1 MRNLSWSNFGSQPTI
16 TIIVGSWLASAL
28 DAWVLKIMIEEDLEY
43 PTELIFDL
51 SLGGLVEVYTA
62 LATGVA
68 HIYPEVR

>member
-1 MRNLSWSNFGSQPTI
+1 M
-16 TIIVGSWLASAL
+16 GSWLASAL